1 MPIVMTVSTR
11 YARAMEMIDDDR
23 IVPVEPA
30 YAHVLRISWGLLLLP
45 LLIGAT
51 VLDVLVII
59 PDTDFGGI
67 LTTVFGALL
76 LFGLVVTA
84 PRQHA
89 RMGYGLGKDYLR
101 VVRGFMFFT
110 DTVVPF
116 VRVQHIDVGQ
126 GPIERMFGLAR
137 VVVHTAGTH
146 NSIVTLAGL
155 KRADADT
162 MRETIRQHIVTDFA

>member
-1 MPIVMTVSTR
+1 MD
-11 YARAMEMIDDDR
+11 MIDDDQ
-23 IVPVEPA
+23 ITPLEPA
-30 YAHVLRISWGLLLLP
+30 YVHVLRISWALFLIP
-45 LLIGAT
+45 LLIGAA
-51 VLDVLVII
+51 VFDYLMLI
-59 PDTDFGGI
+59 PDTPFGGW
-67 LTTVFGALL
+67 LTAIMGTLL
-76 LFGLVVTA
+76 LLAITLTA

-89 RMGYGLGKDYLR
+89 RMGYALGSDYLR
-101 VVRGFMFFT
+101 VVRGFLFFT

-126 GPIERMFGLAR
+126 GPVERLFGLAR

-155 KRADADT
+155 KRGDADA